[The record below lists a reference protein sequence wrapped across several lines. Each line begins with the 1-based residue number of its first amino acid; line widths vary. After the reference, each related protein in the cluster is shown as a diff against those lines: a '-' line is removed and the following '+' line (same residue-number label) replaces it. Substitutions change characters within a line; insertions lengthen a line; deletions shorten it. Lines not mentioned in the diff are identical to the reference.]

1 MTEKI
6 PGRFQGMFKKILRN
20 FLKDS
25 GKWSRRFQ
33 GLSKKILRKKKIPGN
48 L

>member
-1 MTEKI
+1 MLEKI

-25 GKWSRRFQ
+25 EKCSGRFWEMV
-33 GLSKKILRKKKIPGN
+33 KKIPGIV
-48 L
+48 